1 MGRHRAPDDDE
12 SNADESRDD
21 ETSHFDALSPDIP
34 EADDSATGAP
44 GFRVPDDWAEMHGM
58 PPAPRPPAATPPA
71 GTGDRYETDE
81 PDYAESPAGYPGD
94 DDQPDLTGAD
104 SITQAFPAVPR
115 RASVRS
121 HGGDWEGGEWT
132 GSHRA
137 IQTKRRGVSVG
148 VIAALVTV
156 VVVVASAL
164 ATVYVTILDKIWGF
178 LTTLVYGA

>member
-12 SNADESRDD
+12 SRDD
-21 ETSHFDALSPDIP
+21 EVTDYDALSPDIP
-34 EADDSATGAP
+34 EADEPASSAL

-58 PPAPRPPAATPPA
+58 PPAATPPA
-71 GTGDRYETDE
+71 SRPPADPGDRFETDE
-81 PDYAESPAGYPGD
+81 SDDADYT
-94 DDQPDLTGAD
+94 DQPDLTGAD
-104 SITQAFPAVPR
+104 SITQAFPSVPR

-148 VIAALVTV
+148 VIAAWVPMAGSCRVRSAVVGAAAAALVSWGSA
-156 VVVVASAL
+156 VACMKSS
-164 ATVYVTILDKIWGF
+164 WW
-178 LTTLVYGA
+178 